1 MSFIRF
7 NPLIQAFLIL
17 LLSGVNS
24 ALAIEFRSEVDRDE
38 IAQDESVS
46 MKLVVEADGTVPVEA
61 PEFNAPNFDELQN
74 YQGSFVQSYYDSN
87 SGKFGAKFTRSFT
100 YVLRPKST
108 GRLSITNIKIKVGGQ
123 QYTANP
129 ITVVVT
135 GGGGGTPPPQ
145 GYGGAGSGLRGAA
158 KKGRGTTLFLRTEVD
173 KTKAYRGQQVV
184 VNYYLYSRARS
195 FNATADRYPNLNGFL
210 KEELDIPVLRG
221 QLTPQEVVLDGTA
234 YRRVLIASF
243 AAYPLK
249 EGKLNIDPMEVKAT
263 YIEERRVRPGAMNP
277 FGDEDDLFQQFF
289 QNGAPRTESL
299 RSESISIEVLPLPE
313 IPKDLNYTGAVGDF
327 EVVSA
332 VDRTDLKAHEALSLT
347 LKVEG
352 SGNLSNIETPK
363 ISLPEGFELYEAKS
377 QTKGKAGMGEK
388 IFEYL
393 IIPRKS
399 GDFTLPAVQ
408 LGFFDPKKNQYVQ
421 KSTEAIRIHVNEGD
435 PGAENQ
441 APSKMD
447 PSKEI
452 ATPEKGAKR
461 IFGLFSGDQSDVKNS
476 KSAASKFLSSKRN
489 ELLGALGLVV
499 LFSLLLSLRNRILSA
514 ALSIGAQGRKRKQ
527 QEREWARVR
536 RQGEEAQRLP
546 FPEVLSCFGFIE
558 RKLDEALSDRFGI
571 AARGL
576 TRAELKETL
585 VEQGKIH
592 ENLWQRLSALLE
604 FTETLRFASHAG
616 AVSEERARNELKK
629 WIAECE
635 QVLLGL
641 GQKNRAS

>member
-1 MSFIRF
+1 MSFVRF
-7 NPLIQAFLIL
+7 RPASLLLIL
-17 LLSGVNS
+17 LVLSGISS
-24 ALAIEFRSEVDRDE
+24 AVAVEFRSEIDRDE

-46 MKLVVEADGTVPVEA
+46 LKLVVEADGTVPVET
-61 PEFNAPNFDELQN
+61 PEFSAPNFDEIQN

-100 YVLRPKST
+100 YVLRPKTT

-123 QYTANP
+123 PYTTNP
-129 ITVVVT
+129 VTIVVT

-173 KTKAYRGQQVV
+173 KTKAYRGQQIVV
-184 VNYYLYSRARS
+184 DYYLYSRARS

-249 EGKLNIDPMEVKAT
+249 EGKLVIDPMEVKAT
-263 YIEERRVRPGAMNP
+263 YIEERRTRPGNIDP

-289 QNGAPRTESL
+289 RNGAARNESL
-299 RSESISIEVLPLPE
+299 RSETITIEVLPLPVV
-313 IPKDLNYTGAVGDF
+313 PSDLNYTGAVGDF
-327 EVVSA
+327 QVMAA

-352 SGNLSNIETPK
+352 VGNLSNIETPK
-363 ISLPEGFELYEAKS
+363 IPLPDGFELYEAKS

-393 IIPRKS
+393 LIPRKP
-399 GDFTLPAVQ
+399 GDFTLPSIE
-408 LGFFDPKKNQYVQ
+408 LGFFDPKQNQYVR

-441 APSKMD
+441 APVKLD
-447 PSKEI
+447 PSSAV
-452 ATPEKGAKR
+452 ATPEK
-461 IFGLFSGDQSDVKNS
+461 DVKRVFNLFAGEGPSSDSS
-476 KSAASKFLSSKRN
+476 KSTPLKFVSSRRYQI
-489 ELLGALGLVV
+489 LVLFGLVV
-499 LFSLLLSLRNRILSA
+499 FFGLVLSFRTRILA
-514 ALSIGAQGRKRKQ
+514 AILSVGAGARKQ
-527 QEREWARVR
+527 KELGRQWARVR
-536 RQGEEAQRLP
+536 RQAEEAQRLP
-546 FPEVLSCFGFIE
+546 LPEILSCFAFLE
-558 RKLDEALSDRFGI
+558 VRLEEALSEHFGV

-576 TRAELKETL
+576 TRVELKEIL
-585 VEQGKIH
+585 VDQGQIP

-604 FTETLRFASHAG
+604 FTETLRFASQAG

-635 QVLLGL
+635 QILLIL
-641 GQKNRAS
+641 SKNRAS